1 MRNFTISIAC
11 LFAFVWLAQA
21 GAQQPAAARATL
33 YEGARLITGDG
44 SAPIESSAFLVE
56 NARFTR
62 VGKRGEVQPPSGAT
76 RVDLTGKTVIPA
88 LVDGHSHI
96 GYMKN

>member
-1 MRNFTISIAC
+1 MRRPALVIVGC
-11 LFAFVWLAQA
+11 LLLTAAWMSRASAQR
-21 GAQQPAAARATL
+21 GAPSAAATL

-56 NARFTR
+56 NGHFSR
-62 VGKRGEVQPPSGAT
+62 VWRRGEVQAPAGAA
-76 RVDLTGKTVIPA
+76 RADLTGETVIPA

-96 GYMKN
+96 G